1 MKLLLEG
8 WKKYINES
16 LADDYLDKGYS
27 DAQNGDW
34 DPPAGDKARDYY
46 FQGYDEG
53 MQKMKSLPPEEIQ
66 AKEKMRMQTGMEPD
80 LEENTK

>member
-80 LEENTK
+80 LEENKK

>member
-16 LADDYLDKGYS
+16 LADDAYDLGYI
-27 DAQNGDW
+27 DAHNGDW
-34 DPPAGDKARDYY
+34 NPPTSAKARDYY

-53 MQKMKSLPPEEIQ
+53 MQKVKSLPPEERQ
-66 AKEKMRMQTGMEPD
+66 AMEKMRMQTGMDAD
-80 LEENTK
+80 LEENKK